1 MKKNVQTH
9 IFDVWWVVVDGF
21 KEPTTP
27 LIDKDVNKLEEND
40 WRDGNVILNG
50 LTKSIHLKFMQ
61 YESTQG
67 IWNKLQNIYEGD
79 SKVEG
84 AKLQTLRSKFKQL
97 NMKEDEDIEAYFI
110 QFNEVMNGIIGLGDE
125 MKENVVVQKLIIS
138 LPMRFDSK
146 ISTLE

>member
-1 MKKNVQTH
+1 MHCNTA
-9 IFDVWWVVVDGF
+9 
-21 KEPTTP
+21 
-27 LIDKDVNKLEEND
+27 KDLWD
-40 WRDGNVILNG
+40 
-50 LTKSIHLKFMQ
+50 
-61 YESTQG
+61 
-67 IWNKLQNIYEGD
+67 KLQNIYEGD
-79 SKVEG
+79 SKFKG
-84 AKLQTLRSKFKQL
+84 ANLQILRAKFEQL